1 MQNLFSPIKSEVTR
15 IEKNG
20 EEITKTGYNSL
31 TAQDL
36 WQTVKLSIKS
46 EVTRI
51 EKNGEEITKTGYNS
65 LTAQDLW
72 QTDYQILLIILL
84 RKFTKS
90 NLQTLIH
97 VFLNT

>member
-1 MQNLFSPIKSEVTR
+1 MQNLFSP
-15 IEKNG
+15 
-20 EEITKTGYNSL
+20 
-31 TAQDL
+31 
-36 WQTVKLSIKS
+36 IKS

-84 RKFTKS
+84 RKFAKS
-90 NLQTLIH
+90 NLQTVIH